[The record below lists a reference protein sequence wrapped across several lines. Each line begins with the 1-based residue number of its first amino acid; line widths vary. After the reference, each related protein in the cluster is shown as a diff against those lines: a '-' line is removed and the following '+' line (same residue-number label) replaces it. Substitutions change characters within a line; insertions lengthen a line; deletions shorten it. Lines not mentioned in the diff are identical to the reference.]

1 MQENTRFELNH
12 IPVRYEGSA
21 HDLQSYTILIPGRET
36 SFSLPVD
43 ASEQDIVDRAASAL
57 AQYRTDPAVPLQ
69 LLWHYTAQRIASCAF
84 RIWRDTMRA
93 SGHTLKD
100 SITVSRISTSPAP

>member
-43 ASEQDIVDRAASAL
+43 ASEQGI
-57 AQYRTDPAVPLQ
+57 
-69 LLWHYTAQRIASCAF
+69 WHYTAQRIASCAF
-84 RIWRDTMRA
+84 RIWRDTIRA

-100 SITVSRISTSPAP
+100 SIRVSRISTSPAP